1 MSLKSAATK
10 VSMSFFSELIFKI
23 CMKVTGC
30 YRVALRTEGNTDNL
44 RRISK
49 ISSILLTGKGFGS
62 FRSCSCRGLI

>member
-30 YRVALRTEGNTDNL
+30 YRVALRTEGNT
-44 RRISK
+44 K
-49 ISSILLTGKGFGS
+49 IICDELAKFLLFCLLGKALEVS
-62 FRSCSCRGLI
+62 EAAPAEA